1 MDRRMPIVPAILAF
15 SSISQSDFATSQ
27 NGLVACDK
35 RSGTMLLHLP
45 TCLCE
50 SRPGRVFVGNAEK
63 GWSMEKWLCWGSLG
77 VAGILLLLFLLDM
90 IFGIPFGGIS
100 WIVNIIGVFAC
111 GLTAYLAWESFKE
124 LR

>member
-1 MDRRMPIVPAILAF
+1 
-15 SSISQSDFATSQ
+15 
-27 NGLVACDK
+27 
-35 RSGTMLLHLP
+35 MLLHLP

-50 SRPGRVFVGNAEK
+50 SRPGRVFLGNAEK

-90 IFGIPFGGIS
+90 FLGIPFGGIG
-100 WIVNIIGVFAC
+100 WMVNIIGVLAC
-111 GLTAYLAWESFKE
+111 GLTGYLAWESFKE

>member
-1 MDRRMPIVPAILAF
+1 MPIVPAILTF
-15 SSISQSDFATSQ
+15 SSIAPSDFATSQ
-27 NGLVACDK
+27 NGLVAGDK
-35 RSGTMLLHLP
+35 RSGTMLLYLP
-45 TCLCE
+45 TCQCE
-50 SRPGRVFVGNAEK
+50 AFRARVFLRNAEK

-90 IFGIPFGGIS
+90 TFGIPFGGIG
-100 WIVNIIGVFAC
+100 WMVNIIGVLAC

>member
-1 MDRRMPIVPAILAF
+1 MDRQMPIVPAILTF
-15 SSISQSDFATSQ
+15 SSISLSDFATSQ
-27 NGLVACDK
+27 NGLVACDN
-35 RSGTMLLHLP
+35 RSGTMLVYLP
-45 TCLCE
+45 LCLCE
-50 SRPGRVFVGNAEK
+50 ARPGRVFLWNAEK

-90 IFGIPFGGIS
+90 FFGIPFGGIS
-100 WIVNIIGVFAC
+100 WIVNIIGVLAC